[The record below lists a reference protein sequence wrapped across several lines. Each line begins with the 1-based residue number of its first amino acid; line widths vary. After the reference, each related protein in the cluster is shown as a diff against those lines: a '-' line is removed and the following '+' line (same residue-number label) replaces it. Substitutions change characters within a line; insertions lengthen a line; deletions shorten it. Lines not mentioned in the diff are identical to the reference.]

1 MKHRQVYILHGVA
14 ASAGI
19 AIGHAVIIDRRK
31 IERYPKIRITEGLID
46 DEIKRFDDAVE
57 ASYKQI
63 DEAKKKLELHVA
75 TLELEQI
82 TAKNLVNT
90 STTSWPLDVNKVL
103 SAIDDYD
110 LRQRRID
117 NTKSLIEALFP
128 SAA

>member
-63 DEAKKKLELHVA
+63 DEAKKKLESRSNIKEHALTRRSPA
-75 TLELEQI
+75 R
-82 TAKNLVNT
+82 
-90 STTSWPLDVNKVL
+90 SRSS
-103 SAIDDYD
+103 SARTI
-110 LRQRRID
+110 
-117 NTKSLIEALFP
+117 SMP
-128 SAA
+128 SGP

>member
-1 MKHRQVYILHGVA
+1 MKFTGIVPYAQAI
-14 ASAGI
+14 AG
-19 AIGHAVIIDRRK
+19 
-31 IERYPKIRITEGLID
+31 TD
-46 DEIKRFDDAVE
+46 DEVRAQLAPARAE
-57 ASYKQI
+57 
-63 DEAKKKLELHVA
+63 EAKKKLELHVA

-90 STTSWPLDVNKVL
+90 STTNWPLDVNKVL